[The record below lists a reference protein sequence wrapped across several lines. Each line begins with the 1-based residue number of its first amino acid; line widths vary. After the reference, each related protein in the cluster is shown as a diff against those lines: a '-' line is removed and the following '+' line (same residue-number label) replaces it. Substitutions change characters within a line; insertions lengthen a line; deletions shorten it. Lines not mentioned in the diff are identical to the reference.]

1 MPGGFGTLDELVEAL
16 TLIQTGKSTRMPIIL
31 VHAPFWAGL
40 VDWFKKILVA
50 EGAIDNSDLDLFSVV
65 NSADEVLEVIFRY
78 YEESGFAPSEAE
90 REIKLNL

>member
-1 MPGGFGTLDELVEAL
+1 
-16 TLIQTGKSTRMPIIL
+16 

-40 VDWFKKILVA
+40 VDWFKQTLVA
-50 EGAIDNSDLDLFSVV
+50 EGTIDHDDLDLFSVV

>member
-1 MPGGFGTLDELVEAL
+1 MGVFDIHV
-16 TLIQTGKSTRMPIIL
+16 
-31 VHAPFWAGL
+31 
-40 VDWFKKILVA
+40 VDLL
-50 EGAIDNSDLDLFSVV
+50 DNSDLDLFSVV